1 MLCVCLVLTHGFT
14 TAHRVSLINLQ
25 TYHCIPCMNKIP
37 LTKEN
42 FISDQL
48 QTFFILTAK
57 KFINYMWQRSRR
69 YCVRRAKQT
78 QNYWGCL
85 KRLILSLFI
94 PWVEA
99 DWAFIYVLIIE
110 LGPKF
115 LPLSYW
121 SDASNNLSR
130 KNLYKKPY
138 PTDVRWVMHL
148 LQFCFKQI
156 KSKSPHPYIIV
167 WPEILI

>member
-121 SDASNNLSR
+121 SDASNNLCQGR
-130 KNLYKKPY
+130 IYIRNLIQQMWDGLCIYYNFASNKLSLNP
-138 PTDVRWVMHL
+138 PIHTSL
-148 LQFCFKQI
+148 FGQ
-156 KSKSPHPYIIV
+156 KS
-167 WPEILI
+167 